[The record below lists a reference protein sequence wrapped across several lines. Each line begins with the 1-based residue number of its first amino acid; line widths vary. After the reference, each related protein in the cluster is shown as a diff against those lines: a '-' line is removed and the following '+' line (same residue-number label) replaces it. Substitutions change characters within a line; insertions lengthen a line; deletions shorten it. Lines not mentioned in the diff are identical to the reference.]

1 MFPVKEQGNIYL
13 TRSLITNC
21 VLILVLLPCPC
32 VKKEGSQDST
42 FSWMRYQPWAELG
55 APAITLTWF
64 LKCGWVTKSSVQL
77 PCQFYLEHYASSRS
91 VELGY
96 LSFTIFT
103 IIDLSSK
110 VTFIQAI
117 LFIRATLQWLSF
129 RLSCNSEH
137 LISPCPHPC
146 VPFVIKHYII
156 TSSWDEQESQDCRTP
171 YT

>member
-1 MFPVKEQGNIYL
+1 MSMREEGGEPRLYVLLNAL
-13 TRSLITNC
+13 PTLSRTRSSCHHTDV
-21 VLILVLLPCPC
+21 VL
-32 VKKEGSQDST
+32 E
-42 FSWMRYQPWAELG
+42 M
-55 APAITLTWF
+55 
-64 LKCGWVTKSSVQL
+64 CGWVTKSSVQL
-77 PCQFYLEHYASSRS
+77 PRQFYLEHYATSRS

-103 IIDLSSK
+103 IMDFSSK

-117 LFIRATLQWLSF
+117 LFIRATLQWLTF

-146 VPFVIKHYII
+146 VHFVIKHYII